1 MKYSMQGTVTF
12 NGNAR
17 DLDLKNTVQ
26 IKDVGTT
33 KVTVPEEAAKK
44 L

>member
-1 MKYSMQGTVTF
+1 MHEQEGT
-12 NGNAR
+12 
-17 DLDLKNTVQ
+17 LKSTVE
-26 IKDVGTT
+26 IKGVGTT